1 MAEDGHAPF
10 GLGASGLYRI
20 ALASFAIPII
30 ITENLII
37 FLPGVGVIDKAVG
50 STTELQSF

>member
-1 MAEDGHAPF
+1 MAEDGPASF
-10 GLGASGLYRI
+10 GFSASGLYRT
-20 ALASFAIPII
+20 ALAGFAIPII